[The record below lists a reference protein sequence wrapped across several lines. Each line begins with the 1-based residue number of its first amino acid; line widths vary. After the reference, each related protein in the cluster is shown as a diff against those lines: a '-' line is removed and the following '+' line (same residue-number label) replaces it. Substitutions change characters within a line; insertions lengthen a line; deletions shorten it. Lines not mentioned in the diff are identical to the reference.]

1 MSRQTQGVPVLLLQK
16 FHGKKI
22 NVSTN
27 NNEMLV
33 GTLLEAEDNM
43 NLSLSNVTVIMCS
56 GKTVDM
62 INVYV
67 KGSRIRYINL
77 PDEAKD
83 TVSLLTRQAN
93 RPPTR
98 RGGRSS
104 FSRRRY

>member
-1 MSRQTQGVPVLLLQK
+1 MARPNIGVPVLLLQK

-27 NNEMLV
+27 NNEMFV

-43 NLSLSNVTVIMCS
+43 NLSLSNVTVTLCS
-56 GKTVDM
+56 GKTLDM
-62 INVYV
+62 INVYI

-77 PDEAKD
+77 PDEAKE
-83 TVSLLTRQAN
+83 TVSYLARQAS
-93 RPPTR
+93 RPPPR